1 MKTMITISIHNLSRI
16 GLMALFVL
24 LASGAYAQHAEPTRV
39 TVTGLVKSDDGKP
52 LPNVNVWRKG
62 SLNEGAVTDPNGRFT
77 YPKPLAAGE
86 VLIFSFVGMERK
98 EYVVP
103 ADYQQG
109 TVIDMGVDLNMIS
122 ELVVIGEPRMT
133 SVHKSNVG
141 LFRKLRDAFK

>member
-1 MKTMITISIHNLSRI
+1 
-16 GLMALFVL
+16 
-24 LASGAYAQHAEPTRV
+24 
-39 TVTGLVKSDDGKP
+39 
-52 LPNVNVWRKG
+52 
-62 SLNEGAVTDPNGRFT
+62 
-77 YPKPLAAGE
+77 
-86 VLIFSFVGMERK
+86 MERK